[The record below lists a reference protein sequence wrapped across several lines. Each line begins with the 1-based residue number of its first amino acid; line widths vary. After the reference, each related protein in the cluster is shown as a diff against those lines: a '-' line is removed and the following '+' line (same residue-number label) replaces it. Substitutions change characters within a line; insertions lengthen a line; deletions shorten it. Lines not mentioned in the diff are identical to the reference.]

1 MDLSTFVG
9 LGLIVAALFLG
20 IMSGGGDIAAFINIP
35 SFFITVVGS
44 LAATMVAHPKDKSFK
59 IIGIMMSTMKEP
71 KINYTDLIRTM
82 VSFSEKARREGL
94 LSLEE
99 NLEEIEDPFMKKSIQ
114 LVVDGTDP
122 ELLKSMMETELEL
135 LENDL
140 DGQRAVL
147 ESAGAYAPAFGMI
160 GTLIGLIQMLKSLN
174 NPETLGPSMAVA
186 LITTLY
192 GAVLANG
199 MYLPMAEKIAR
210 RTQKLLTEKRM
221 ILEAVLSI
229 QAGENPRILEEKL
242 KSFLSESDKKVYE
255 AASQEAA
262 A

>member
-1 MDLSTFVG
+1 MDLATLMG
-9 LGLIVAALFLG
+9 LALVIAALFIG
-20 IMSGGGDIAAFINIP
+20 IATGGGDFAAFINIP
-35 SFFITVVGS
+35 SLFITVVGS
-44 LAATMVAHPKDKSFK
+44 IAATMVAHPKDRAFR
-59 IIGIMMSTMKEP
+59 IINIMFSTLREP
-71 KINYTDLIRTM
+71 KIDHTSLIQTM

-99 NLEEIEDPFMKKSIQ
+99 NLESIEDPFMKKALQ

-122 ELLKSMMETELEL
+122 DLLKNMMETELEL
-135 LENDL
+135 FEEEL
-140 DGQRAVL
+140 DGERAVL

-192 GAVLANG
+192 GAILANG
-199 MYLPMAEKIAR
+199 VFLPMAEKIKKR
-210 RTQKLLTEKRM
+210 RDILVMEKRM

-242 KSFLSESDKKVYE
+242 KSFLPEKEKRAYE

>member
-1 MDLSTFVG
+1 MDFATL
-9 LGLIVAALFLG
+9 LGALLVVVALAVG
-20 IMSGGGDIAAFINIP
+20 IMTGGGDLMAFIDIP

-44 LAATMVAHPKDKSFK
+44 IAATMVASPKDKAFK
-59 IIGIMMSTMKEP
+59 IFGIMMSTLREP
-71 KINYTDLIRTM
+71 KRDYSNLIQTM

-99 NLEEIEDPFMKKSIQ
+99 YLENIEDPFMKKALQ

-122 ELLKSMMETELEL
+122 DLLKNMMLTEMEL
-135 LENDL
+135 IEEEL

-192 GAVLANG
+192 GAILANG
-199 MYLPMAEKIAR
+199 FFLPMAEKLKKRKDMLI
-210 RTQKLLTEKRM
+210 LEKRM

-242 KSFLSESDKKVYE
+242 KSYLPEKEKRAYE

>member
-1 MDLSTFVG
+1 MDLATLLGAG
-9 LGLIVAALFLG
+9 LVLAALAVG
-20 IMSGGGDIAAFINIP
+20 IMTGGGDLIAFIDIP

-44 LAATMVAHPKDKSFK
+44 IAATMVASPKDKAFK
-59 IIGIMMSTMKEP
+59 IFGIMMSTLREP
-71 KINYTDLIRTM
+71 KRDYSNFIQTM

-99 NLEEIEDPFMKKSIQ
+99 YLENIEDPFMKKALQ

-122 ELLKSMMETELEL
+122 DLLKNMMLTEMEL
-135 LENDL
+135 IEEEL

-192 GAVLANG
+192 GAILANG
-199 MYLPMAEKIAR
+199 FFLPMAEKLKKRKDMLI
-210 RTQKLLTEKRM
+210 LEKRM

-242 KSFLSESDKKVYE
+242 KSYLPEKEKRAYE

>member
-1 MDLSTFVG
+1 MDLATLMG
-9 LGLIVAALFLG
+9 LVLVIAALFIG
-20 IMSGGGDIAAFINIP
+20 ILTGGGDFAAFINIP
-35 SFFITVVGS
+35 SLFITVVGS
-44 LAATMVAHPKDKSFK
+44 IAATMVAHPKDKAFK
-59 IIGIMMSTMKEP
+59 IVNIMLSTLKEP
-71 KINYTDLIRTM
+71 KLDHVSLIQTM

-99 NLEEIEDPFMKKSIQ
+99 NLESIEDPFMKKALQ

-122 ELLKSMMETELEL
+122 DLLRNMMETEMEL
-135 LENDL
+135 FEEEL
-140 DGQRAVL
+140 DGERAVL

-199 MYLPMAEKIAR
+199 VFLPMAEKIKKR
-210 RTQKLLTEKRM
+210 RDILVLEKRM

-242 KSFLSESDKKVYE
+242 KSFLPEKERQAYE
-255 AASQEAA
+255 AASQEATA
-262 A
+262 